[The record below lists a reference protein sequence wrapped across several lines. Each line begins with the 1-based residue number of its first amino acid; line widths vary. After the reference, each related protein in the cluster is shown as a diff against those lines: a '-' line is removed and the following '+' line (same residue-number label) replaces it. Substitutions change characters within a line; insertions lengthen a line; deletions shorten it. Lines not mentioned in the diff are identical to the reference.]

1 MVSTPR
7 IYFNKLVCLVLFVL
21 VLFHEF
27 KNNIPRE
34 FGFQLW
40 SEARYRK
47 DLKEDLGIL
56 HSMGH
61 RVHISCSHPQHKVL
75 FFFSS
80 TPGGFHSLLEV
91 MTEPVFLKSPT
102 GFNVSLYY
110 LALMW
115 GNDFNIS
122 SSQAG
127 CAGVKLDMTS
137 EIMPAQNTS
146 QTASCMI

>member
-1 MVSTPR
+1 MIQEGSEGKTWASLTRWDTEYTLPAV
-7 IYFNKLVCLVLFVL
+7 
-21 VLFHEF
+21 
-27 KNNIPRE
+27 IPSIR
-34 FGFQLW
+34 
-40 SEARYRK
+40 
-47 DLKEDLGIL
+47 
-56 HSMGH
+56 
-61 RVHISCSHPQHKVL
+61 
-75 FFFSS
+75 FFSSS

-102 GFNVSLYY
+102 GFNISFYY
-110 LALMW
+110 LVLMW

-122 SSQAG
+122 SRQAG